1 MFKSKTPTDRL
12 PMSMKLR
19 KLSYPRNI
27 TLSKEWI
34 NQSIKEKYLHL
45 YACMYILNLIS
56 DKKEYLR
63 GR

>member
-45 YACMYILNLIS
+45 YVCMYILNLIS
-56 DKKEYLR
+56 DQKNT
-63 GR
+63 